1 MNMQKTTIGILQ
13 FLLGSQSGQGGT
25 AVTVAYPQQP
35 QQQPQPRQT
44 AVSTTNKPIIR
55 RQQPRYTE
63 AQKMQIAGMLASIL
77 ERGLNRFDVVE
88 QYGRVY
94 LIRYV
99 TINEPDPLLPFV
111 FRDYGP
117 SYRRGYQQ
125 LTNQLTAFAE
135 SPRYGWHYGAARR
148 AADGLIACVGN
159 DNDLHHD
166 EVNYYSTRLMYA
178 IAMPNRAL

>member
-13 FLLGSQSGQGGT
+13 FLLGSQSGQGET
-25 AVTVAYPQQP
+25 AVTAAYPQQP
-35 QQQPQPRQT
+35 ATIQQT
-44 AVSTTNKPIIR
+44 AVIAHKPIIR

-63 AQKMQIAGMLASIL
+63 AQAMQIAGMLASIL
-77 ERGLNRFDVVE
+77 ERGLNRFEIVE

-99 TINEPDPLLPFV
+99 TINDPDPLLPFV

-125 LTNQLTAFAE
+125 LTNLLTMFAE
-135 SPRYGWHYGAARR
+135 SPGHGWHYGAARR
-148 AADGLIACVGN
+148 AADSLIACVGG
-159 DNDLHHD
+159 DNELHQA
-166 EVNYYSTRLMYA
+166 EINYFSSRLMYA
-178 IAMPNRAL
+178 IAMPNKAL